1 MLRTVAVFSFAL
13 LCLFQWT
20 PLERAASLPSK
31 SAFSAARST
40 LAPAGGFHVAGN
52 RIIDS
57 RGRVFLIR
65 GTETAPFRLD
75 TAAYDNHAGLDYGVL
90 SATTLSAI
98 RLRFN
103 LNAVRLP
110 VDVVESTRPG
120 YFAALASVVRRAND
134 MDLLVILAPEEDNA
148 APDRVPAK
156 ARERSAER
164 SSAGPEPGLADL
176 RAEKIKDYASYFKNY
191 PNVMFETR
199 GNAAGQ
205 IAAIRSAGAAQPVIA
220 GEGNTSEVI
229 DPNVIYEVTPA
240 LAASASEAARDA
252 EFAVSRH
259 APVMASGLDLNLDNA
274 LELDNAQGCSTIPGD
289 PAQASELLQA
299 NLNYF
304 DQHAISWTISSF
316 VPGKLIQ
323 ELSLHDATT
332 LEYGWVCG
340 KPDAIR
346 AGIGRVLQ
354 AHMRASIVREF
365 FVVSAAG
372 GLDIARGAYAL
383 AYGPVMADHDILAP
397 GFQAPRK
404 LGGISIQITD
414 ANGVTRPAGIFWAS
428 EGWGQTNFVVPDAS
442 ALGPARMTVI
452 REDGSRLSANIS
464 IADAAPG
471 FLTGHSCRG
480 PAIGAATQ
488 IFSNGRTSTSD
499 ISSCK
504 GFDCRTMAIPVSADA
519 TTRVRIIGSGF
530 RHAASAAAIDMRIA
544 GVRVPVVSYGPTE
557 YPGQDQV
564 TVEIP
569 AQLYGIGEADL
580 MCHLNG
586 RISNA
591 TRIRIGKAKP
601 VS

>member
-1 MLRTVAVFSFAL
+1 MLRTIAVFSFAS
-13 LCLFQWT
+13 LCLLKWT
-20 PLERAASLPSK
+20 PLERAASLGSLP
-31 SAFSAARST
+31 AAAASPAANSLAQPT
-40 LAPAGGFHVAGN
+40 LAPAGPFRVSGN
-52 RIIDS
+52 RILDS
-57 RGRVFLIR
+57 HGRVFLIR
-65 GTETAPFRLD
+65 GTETAPFRLA
-75 TAAYDNHAGLDYGVL
+75 TAAYDNRAGSDFGAL

-103 LNAVRLP
+103 LNSVRLP
-110 VDVVESTRPG
+110 VDTVESTRPG

-134 MDLLVILAPEEDNA
+134 MDLLVILAPVNENA
-148 APDRVPAK
+148 APDR
-156 ARERSAER
+156 
-164 SSAGPEPGLADL
+164 LAD
-176 RAEKIKDYASYFKNY
+176 YARYFKNY
-191 PNVMFETR
+191 PNVMFEAS
-199 GNAAGQ
+199 GDAVAQ
-205 IAAIRSAGAAQPVIA
+205 IAAIRSAGAAQPVIVRSGTGA
-220 GEGNTSEVI
+220 ASPVANA
-229 DPNVIYEVTPA
+229 IYEVA
-240 LAASASEAARDA
+240 ASLAASASDAARDA
-252 EFAVSRH
+252 EFASARRV
-259 APVMASGLDLNLDNA
+259 AVMASGLDLELANA
-274 LELDNAQGCSTIPGD
+274 KRCSAIPGD
-289 PAQASELLQA
+289 PAQASALLDA

-304 DQHAISWTISSF
+304 DQQAISWIISSF

-332 LEYGWVCG
+332 LEYGWNCG
-340 KPDAIR
+340 KPDEPR
-346 AGIGRVLQ
+346 AGIGRVIQ
-354 AHMRASIVREF
+354 AHMRASQVREF

-372 GLDIARGAYAL
+372 GLEIARGAYAL
-383 AYGPVMADHDILAP
+383 AYGPVMANRDTLAP
-397 GFQAPRK
+397 GFEAPRK

-414 ANGVTRPAGIFWAS
+414 ALGVTRPAGVFWAS

-442 ALGPARMTVI
+442 GPGPARMTVI

-480 PAIGAATQ
+480 PAIGTATQ
-488 IFSNGRTSTSD
+488 TFANGRTATSAL
-499 ISSCK
+499 SSCK
-504 GFDCRTMAIPVSADA
+504 GSDCRTTEIPVSAEA
-519 TTRVRIIGSGF
+519 TTRVQLIGSGF
-530 RHAASAAAIDMRIA
+530 RHAASAAAIELRIA